1 MHTANYRTATNG
13 AGEVGQ
19 YPLSTETLDF
29 TQDQIRQLHELSRI
43 AGYNRPWV
51 LYSPSMEDEGILLYA
66 DELITIEVLEDAL
79 ESDTEYSICIR
90 QKKADIQTPDDVYKA
105 ARTYKTAY
113 VAPKGTAG
121 AIGLV
126 MSRDSDSIYSEG
138 FYTLAQLA
146 HLNTAQDMWYVSS
159 DIGKLILTSND
170 LDFAWLGRK
179 ILVTGSYDA
188 PNVPMSLNEID
199 NAYLTTRLLDGSTK
213 SFLQELE
220 TRQGVRYRRVYK
232 HPDDHYDRGEE
243 KYPNIEAY
251 GWECLPNQVVGSCR
265 ITINPDASKSSI
277 TLTRGI
283 LSGAKL
289 TAQGSGF
296 LISTDRLHKM
306 LQPGKSRVEL
316 SLFHKGYGTLHTID
330 TSIDLVPPYG
340 KSISIGVD
348 PTRLHSPED
357 VLLSVISL

>member
-1 MHTANYRTATNG
+1 
-13 AGEVGQ
+13 
-19 YPLSTETLDF
+19 
-29 TQDQIRQLHELSRI
+29 
-43 AGYNRPWV
+43 
-51 LYSPSMEDEGILLYA
+51 MEDEGILLYA

-79 ESDTEYSICIR
+79 ENDTEYSICIR

-138 FYTLAQLA
+138 LYTLAQLA
-146 HLNTAQDMWYVSS
+146 HLNTAQDMWDVST

-179 ILVTGSYDA
+179 ILFTPTYDA
-188 PNVPMSLNEID
+188 PNVPMSLNELD

-220 TRQGVRYRRVYK
+220 TRHGVRYRRVYK
-232 HPDDHYDRGEE
+232 HPDDHTDRGEE

-251 GWECLPNQVVGSCR
+251 GWECLPNQVIGSCK
-265 ITINPDASKSSI
+265 IDINPNVSKSIVSWQKGVLQSV
-277 TLTRGI
+277 TLTP
-283 LSGAKL
+283 
-289 TAQGSGF
+289 QGSGLLLSAAQHPMMDVNKARIEISF
-296 LISTDRLHKM
+296 LH
-306 LQPGKSRVEL
+306 
-316 SLFHKGYGTLHTID
+316 HGYGTLHAETFLRD
-330 TSIDLVPPYG
+330 FVQPYG
-340 KSISIGVD
+340 RHIYLGFDGSKMTRTESIIV
-348 PTRLHSPED
+348 
-357 VLLSVISL
+357 SVISL

>member
-29 TQDQIRQLHELSRI
+29 TQDQIRQLHKLSGI
-43 AGYNRPWV
+43 VGYNRPWV
-51 LYSPSMEDEGILLYA
+51 LSSPSMEDEGILLYA

-90 QKKADIQTPDDVYKA
+90 QKKADIQTPDDVYKE

-126 MSRDSDSIYSEG
+126 MSRDSDYIYSEG

-146 HLNTAQDMWYVSS
+146 HLNTAQDMWDVSI
-159 DIGKLILTSND
+159 DTGKLILTSND

-179 ILVTGSYDA
+179 ILVTATHDA
-188 PNVPMSLNEID
+188 PNVPMSLNELD

-220 TRQGVRYRRVYK
+220 TRHGVRYRRVYK

-243 KYPNIEAY
+243 KYPNIDAY
-251 GWECLPNQVVGSCR
+251 GWECLPNQVIGSCK
-265 ITINPDASKSSI
+265 IDINPYVSKSTVSWQKGVLQSV
-277 TLTRGI
+277 TLTP
-283 LSGAKL
+283 
-289 TAQGSGF
+289 QGSGLLLSATQHPMIDVNKARIEISF
-296 LISTDRLHKM
+296 LH
-306 LQPGKSRVEL
+306 
-316 SLFHKGYGTLHTID
+316 HGYGTLHAEPFLRD
-330 TSIDLVPPYG
+330 FVQPYG
-340 KSISIGVD
+340 RNIYLGFDGSKMTRTESIIV
-348 PTRLHSPED
+348 
-357 VLLSVISL
+357 SVISL

>member
-43 AGYNRPWV
+43 VGYNRPWV

-79 ESDTEYSICIR
+79 ENDTEYSICLR
-90 QKKADIQTPDDVYKA
+90 EKKVDIQTPDDVYKA

-126 MSRDSDSIYSEG
+126 MSRDSNNIHSEG

-146 HLNTAQDMWYVSS
+146 HLNTAQDTWEVSN
-159 DIGKLILTSND
+159 DTGKLILTSND
-170 LDFAWLGRK
+170 LDFEWLGRK
-179 ILVTGSYDA
+179 ILFTATHNA
-188 PNVPMSLNEID
+188 PNVPMSLDELD
-199 NAYLTTRLLDGSTK
+199 NAYLTTRLLDQSTK

-220 TRQGVRYRRVYK
+220 TRHGVRYRRVFK
-232 HPDDHYDRGEE
+232 HPDDHTDRGEE
-243 KYPNIEAY
+243 KYPNINAY
-251 GWECLPNQVVGSCR
+251 GWECLPNQVIGSCK
-265 ITINPDASKSSI
+265 IDINPYVSKSTVSWQKGVLQSV
-277 TLTRGI
+277 TLTP
-283 LSGAKL
+283 
-289 TAQGSGF
+289 QGSGLLLSVAQHPMMDVNKARIEISF
-296 LISTDRLHKM
+296 LH
-306 LQPGKSRVEL
+306 
-316 SLFHKGYGTLHTID
+316 HGYGTLHAETFLRD
-330 TSIDLVPPYG
+330 FMQPYG
-340 KSISIGVD
+340 RHIYLGFDGSKMTRTESIIV
-348 PTRLHSPED
+348 
-357 VLLSVISL
+357 SVISL

>member
-29 TQDQIRQLHELSRI
+29 TQDQIRQLHKLSGI
-43 AGYNRPWV
+43 VGYNRPWV
-51 LYSPSMEDEGILLYA
+51 LFSPSMEDEGILLYA

-90 QKKADIQTPDDVYKA
+90 QKKADIQTPDDVYKE

-126 MSRDSDSIYSEG
+126 MSRDSDYIYSEG

-146 HLNTAQDMWYVSS
+146 HLNTAQDMWDVSI
-159 DIGKLILTSND
+159 DTGKLILTSND

-179 ILVTGSYDA
+179 ILVTATHDA
-188 PNVPMSLNEID
+188 PNVPMSLNELD

-220 TRQGVRYRRVYK
+220 TRHGVRYRRVYK

-243 KYPNIEAY
+243 KYPNIDAY
-251 GWECLPNQVVGSCR
+251 GWECLPNQVIGSCK
-265 ITINPDASKSSI
+265 IDINPYVSKSTVSWQKGVLQSV
-277 TLTRGI
+277 TLTP
-283 LSGAKL
+283 
-289 TAQGSGF
+289 QGSGLLLSATQHPMIDVNKARIEISF
-296 LISTDRLHKM
+296 LH
-306 LQPGKSRVEL
+306 
-316 SLFHKGYGTLHTID
+316 HGYGTLHAEPFLRD
-330 TSIDLVPPYG
+330 FVQPYG
-340 KSISIGVD
+340 RNIYLGFDGSKMTRTESIIV
-348 PTRLHSPED
+348 
-357 VLLSVISL
+357 SVISL